1 MEPTKLLEKAFNESM
16 KMVGSDDYIKSS
28 LPKSITNKLQEILDR
43 SESAKAVLTVVIT
56 SLVYKLQ
63 NPEQDIRNHQTSI
76 ENGYSGRTFDSKYIT
91 PFLKSVKFPAMAESG
106 WLTRS
111 LEQKVPYDTN
121 YSGAIRPSTLKT
133 SFLETIDF
141 IQKGNQL
148 EEVLSF
154 IFQGLIIQRN
164 SQQIDL
170 AKPLNL
176 PIATIVY
183 LLSKHFDTKYSAEGA
198 SRLPVIALYAAYQ
211 CLINETKRFQGKTL
225 LPIESHTSADSR
237 SGRIGDIDIV
247 DEKGK
252 VFEAVEVKHGIAI
265 TSQLVRDAFEKFK
278 TTQVNRY
285 YLLSTANIDISE
297 KDKIDQEI
305 ERIKNIHGCHVIANG
320 LTHSLKY
327 YLRLLSDTSEFIEN
341 YVNLIE
347 NDTTLKFE
355 HKKQWNIIISEMTR
369 PKICLHLNM

>member
-1 MEPTKLLEKAFNESM
+1 MKPTKLLEKSFNESM
-16 KMVGSDDYIKSS
+16 KTVGSDNYIKSS
-28 LPKSITNKLQEILDR
+28 LPKVISNNLQEILDR

-56 SLVYKLQ
+56 SIVYKLQ
-63 NPEQDIRNHQTSI
+63 NPDQDIRKHQTSI

-111 LEQKVPYDTN
+111 LEQKVPYDTD
-121 YSGAIRPSTLKT
+121 YSGAIRPATLKAA
-133 SFLETIDF
+133 FLETIDF

-176 PIATIVY
+176 PIATIIY
-183 LLSKHFDTKYSAEGA
+183 LLSKHFDSKYSAEGA

-247 DEKGK
+247 DEKEK

-297 KDKIDQEI
+297 KEKIDLEI

-347 NDTTLKFE
+347 NDTALKFE
-355 HKKQWNIIISEMTR
+355 HKKQWNIIISEM
-369 PKICLHLNM
+369 

>member
-1 MEPTKLLEKAFNESM
+1 MEPTNLLEKAFAEAM
-16 KMVGSDDYIKSS
+16 KTVGSDDFKKSNLNDAIS
-28 LPKSITNKLQEILDR
+28 KHLQIILDK
-43 SESAKAVLTVVIT
+43 SESAKAVLTVIIT
-56 SLVYKLQ
+56 SLVYKIQ

-76 ENGYSGRTFDSKYIT
+76 ENGYSGRTFDTKYIT

-121 YSGAIRPSTLKT
+121 YSGAIRPALLKT
-133 SFLETIDF
+133 AFLETIDF

-148 EEVLSF
+148 DDVLSYL
-154 IFQGLIIQRN
+154 FQGLIIQRN

-176 PIATIVY
+176 PIATIVD

-198 SRLPVIALYAAYQ
+198 SRLPVLALYAAYQ
-211 CLINETKRFQGKTL
+211 CLINETKRFEGKTL
-225 LPIESHTSADSR
+225 LPMESHTSADSR

-247 DEKGK
+247 DEKERA
-252 VFEAVEVKHGIAI
+252 FEAVEVKHGIAI
-265 TSQLVRDAFEKFK
+265 TAQLVKDAFEKFK

-285 YLLSTANIDISE
+285 YLLSTANIDISQ
-297 KDKIDQEI
+297 KDEIDQEI
-305 ERIKNIHGCHVIANG
+305 DRIKNIHGCHVIANG

-347 NDTTLKFE
+347 NDTALKFE
-355 HKKQWNIIISEMTR
+355 HKKQWNTIISEM
-369 PKICLHLNM
+369 

>member
-1 MEPTKLLEKAFNESM
+1 MEPTNLLEKVFAEAM
-16 KMVGSDDYIKSS
+16 ETVGSDDFIKSNLNDGIS
-28 LPKSITNKLQEILDR
+28 KHLQEILDR
-43 SESAKAVLTVVIT
+43 SESAKAVLTVIIT
-56 SLVYKLQ
+56 SLVYKIQ

-76 ENGYSGRTFDSKYIT
+76 ENGYSGRTFDTKYIT

-121 YSGAIRPSTLKT
+121 YSGAIRPASLKT
-133 SFLETIDF
+133 AFLETIDF

-148 EEVLSF
+148 DDVLSYL
-154 IFQGLIIQRN
+154 FQGLIIQRN

-176 PIATIVY
+176 PIATIVD
-183 LLSKHFDTKYSAEGA
+183 LLSKHFDTKYLAEGA
-198 SRLPVIALYAAYQ
+198 SRLPVLALYAAYQ
-211 CLINETKRFQGKTL
+211 CLINETKRFERRTL
-225 LPIESHTSADSR
+225 LPMESHTSADSR

-247 DEKGK
+247 DEKERA
-252 VFEAVEVKHGIAI
+252 FEAVEVKHGIAI
-265 TSQLVRDAFEKFK
+265 TAQLVKDAFEKFK

-297 KDKIDQEI
+297 KDEIDQEI
-305 ERIKNIHGCHVIANG
+305 DRIKNIHGCHVIANG

-347 NDTTLKFE
+347 NDTALKFE
-355 HKKQWNIIISEMTR
+355 HKKQWNTIISEM
-369 PKICLHLNM
+369 

>member
-1 MEPTKLLEKAFNESM
+1 MEPTNLLEKAFAEAM
-16 KMVGSDDYIKSS
+16 ETVGSDDFIKSNLNDDIS
-28 LPKSITNKLQEILDR
+28 KHLQEILNR
-43 SESAKAVLTVVIT
+43 SESAKAVLTVIIT
-56 SLVYKLQ
+56 SLVYKIQ
-63 NPEQDIRNHQTSI
+63 YPEQDIRNHQTSI
-76 ENGYSGRTFDSKYIT
+76 ENGYSGRTFDTKYIT

-121 YSGAIRPSTLKT
+121 YSGAIRPTSLKIA
-133 SFLETIDF
+133 FLETIDF

-148 EEVLSF
+148 DDVLSF

-176 PIATIVY
+176 PIATIVD

-198 SRLPVIALYAAYQ
+198 SRLPVLALYAAYQ
-211 CLINETKRFQGKTL
+211 CLINETKRFQGKNL
-225 LPIESHTSADSR
+225 LPMESHTSADSR

-247 DEKGK
+247 DEKERA
-252 VFEAVEVKHGIAI
+252 FEAVEVKHGIAI
-265 TSQLVRDAFEKFK
+265 TAQLIKDAFEKFK

-285 YLLSTANIDISE
+285 YLLSTANIDISQ
-297 KDKIDQEI
+297 KDEIDQEI
-305 ERIKNIHGCHVIANG
+305 DRIKNIHGCHVIANG

-347 NDTTLKFE
+347 NDTALKFE
-355 HKKQWNIIISEMTR
+355 HKKQWNTIISEM
-369 PKICLHLNM
+369 

>member
-1 MEPTKLLEKAFNESM
+1 MEPTNLLEKVFSEAMET
-16 KMVGSDDYIKSS
+16 VGSDDFIKSNLNDDIS
-28 LPKSITNKLQEILDR
+28 KHLQEILNK
-43 SESAKAVLTVVIT
+43 SESAKAVLTVIIT
-56 SLVYKLQ
+56 SLVYKIQ

-76 ENGYSGRTFDSKYIT
+76 ENGYSGRTFDTKYIT

-111 LEQKVPYDTN
+111 LEQKVSYDTN
-121 YSGAIRPSTLKT
+121 YSGAIRPTSLKIA
-133 SFLETIDF
+133 FLETIDF
-141 IQKGNQL
+141 IQNGNQL
-148 EEVLSF
+148 DDVLNF

-176 PIATIVY
+176 PIATIVD

-198 SRLPVIALYAAYQ
+198 SRLPVLALYAAYQ
-211 CLINETKRFQGKTL
+211 CLINETKRFQDKKL
-225 LPIESHTSADSR
+225 LPMESHTSADSR

-247 DEKGK
+247 DEKERA
-252 VFEAVEVKHGIAI
+252 FEAVEVKHGIAI
-265 TSQLVRDAFEKFK
+265 TAQLVKDAFEKFK

-285 YLLSTANIDISE
+285 YLLSTANINISQ

-305 ERIKNIHGCHVIANG
+305 DRIKNIHGCHVIANG

-347 NDTTLKFE
+347 NDTALKFE
-355 HKKQWNIIISEMTR
+355 HKKQWNTIISEM
-369 PKICLHLNM
+369 

>member
-1 MEPTKLLEKAFNESM
+1 MEPSNLLEKAFVEAM
-16 KMVGSDDYIKSS
+16 ETVGSDDFIKSNLNENIS
-28 LPKSITNKLQEILDR
+28 NYLQEILDR
-43 SESAKAVLTVVIT
+43 SESAKAVLTVIIT
-56 SLVYKLQ
+56 SLVYKIQ
-63 NPEQDIRNHQTSI
+63 NPEQNIKNHQTSI
-76 ENGYSGRTFDSKYIT
+76 ENGYSGRTFDTKYIT

-121 YSGAIRPSTLKT
+121 YSGAIRPTSLKIA
-133 SFLETIDF
+133 FLETIDF
-141 IQKGNQL
+141 IQNGNL
-148 EEVLSF
+148 LDDVLSF

-176 PIATIVY
+176 PIATIVD

-198 SRLPVIALYAAYQ
+198 SRLPVLALYAAYQ
-211 CLINETKRFQGKTL
+211 CLINETKRFQGKNL
-225 LPIESHTSADSR
+225 LPMESHTSADSR

-247 DEKGK
+247 DEKQRA
-252 VFEAVEVKHGIAI
+252 FEAVEVKHGIAI
-265 TSQLVRDAFEKFK
+265 TAQLVKDAFEKFK

-285 YLLSTANIDISE
+285 YLLSTADIDISQQAE
-297 KDKIDQEI
+297 IDQEI

-341 YVNLIE
+341 YVSLVE
-347 NDTTLKFE
+347 NDTALKFE
-355 HKKQWNIIISEMTR
+355 HKKQWNTIISEM
-369 PKICLHLNM
+369 